1 MHEIATVASGQ
12 TPKGITSH
20 ISKNG
25 DVMWFK
31 VSSMNDPSNS
41 DGMVNSEF
49 RINDAEAN
57 RLGLRRFPI
66 GTIIFPKRGGA
77 IATNKKRKLGVAGGL
92 DLNLMGVTATG
103 VLTDYLW
110 FWFQGL
116 DLASISN
123 GSNVPQI
130 NHGDVEPLIVPI
142 PPREEQTEIV
152 RVLSQAVEQI
162 NLVSREA
169 RRAANFLQ
177 RLDQAVLTKA
187 FAGDLVASGG
197 TAASRGELLL
207 AGDTVGAKEHLG

>member
-1 MHEIATVASGQ
+1 MDEIATVASGQ
-12 TPKGITSH
+12 TPKGMEPY

-31 VSSMNDPSNS
+31 VSSMNDPLNR
-41 DGMVNSEF
+41 DRMINSEF
-49 RINDAEAN
+49 RVDGTDAN

-130 NHGDVEPLIVPI
+130 NHGDVEPLIVPV
-142 PPREEQTEIV
+142 PPREEQAEIV
-152 RVLSQAVEQI
+152 RVLSQAVDRI
-162 NLVSREA
+162 NLVFREV

-177 RLDQAVLTKA
+177 RLDQAVLAKA

-197 TAASRGELLL
+197 TAASTIA
-207 AGDTVGAKEHLG
+207 AG